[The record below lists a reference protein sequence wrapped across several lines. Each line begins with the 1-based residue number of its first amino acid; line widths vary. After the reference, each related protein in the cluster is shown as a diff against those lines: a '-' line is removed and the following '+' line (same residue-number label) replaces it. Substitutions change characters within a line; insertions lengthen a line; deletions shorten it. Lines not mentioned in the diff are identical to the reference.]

1 MSLNQPDLSR
11 RAFFRKSSAF
21 TAAALAAG
29 SLVTNEDIEAA
40 TNNINTNSQP
50 SDLKITD
57 IKIGVVCLPVLKIE
71 TNQGISGYGEG
82 TGPNGTFVLQFKGD
96 LVGQN
101 PCSVEMLYNK
111 IKRFGDH
118 NRTGVS
124 GLEMALWD
132 LAGKAWGVPVYQMLG
147 GKYRDKILMYADT
160 PWQADAK
167 QMGQAL
173 KNRVAMG
180 YKFLKMDMGITQ
192 IADIKDTITA
202 PPGVSK
208 HNWSG
213 DTPHPLTGMRI
224 TQKGLDLMAEYAK
237 TIRDIVGWEIPIA
250 TDHFGHFMVED
261 AIKIGQTLD
270 PFNFAWYEDMVPFI
284 YPDALKEISNA
295 VRTPLLVG
303 ETVFQAESF
312 RELFEKRAIAMCHP
326 DIIFCGGCLEM
337 KKICDFAEK
346 YGIATAIHMNNG
358 PIAMFAS
365 VHSVAAANNFLC
377 MEFHDTD
384 RITRYDTL
392 VDVAGLSKPFIRDGY
407 VTVPEGPG
415 FGFDLNEEAIR
426 QWNGI
431 QKGQPIFSDT
441 TSSGTGTGRGSQSS
455 GMSRRLWS
463 QDTTSS
469 KTRKN
474 PIMRSLS

>member
-1 MSLNQPDLSR
+1 MTTQQSSLSR
-11 RAFFRKSSAF
+11 RAFFRKSSTLAASAF
-21 TAAALAAG
+21 AAG

-40 TNNINTNSQP
+40 TNNVNTNSQP

-57 IKIGVVCLPVLKIE
+57 IKIGNIFRSVLRIE
-71 TNQGISGYGEG
+71 TNQGIFGYGEG
-82 TGPNGTFVLQFKGD
+82 TGPDGTLVLDLRGD

-111 IKRFGDH
+111 IKRYGDH

-124 GLEMALWD
+124 GIEMALWD
-132 LAGKAWGVPVYQMLG
+132 LAGKAWDVPVYQMLG
-147 GKYRDKILMYADT
+147 GKYRDKVLMYADT
-160 PWQADAK
+160 PWQADPDVMAQQLK
-167 QMGQAL
+167 TRIDMGF
-173 KNRVAMG
+173 
-180 YKFLKMDMGITQ
+180 KFLKMDVGITQ

-213 DTPHPLTGMRI
+213 DVPHPLTGMRI
-224 TQKGLDLMAEYAK
+224 TQKGLDLLAEYAK
-237 TIRDIVGWEIPIA
+237 TIRENVGWEIPIA

-261 AIKIGQTLD
+261 AIKIGLALD

-312 RELFEKRAIAMCHP
+312 RELFEKRAVAMCHP

-346 YGIATAIHMNNG
+346 YGIAAAIHMNNG
-358 PIAMFAS
+358 PVAMFAS
-365 VHSVAAANNFLC
+365 AHAVAAANNFMC
-377 MEFHDTD
+377 MEFHSAGNQG
-384 RITRYDTL
+384 YDVL
-392 VDVAGLSKPFIRDGY
+392 VDIPGQTKPFIQDGY

-415 FGFDLNEEAIR
+415 LGFEINEEAVR
-426 QWNGI
+426 QAMRI
-431 QKGQPIFSDT
+431 MPGQPIFGDPT
-441 TSSGTGTGRGSQSS
+441 NMGGGFRRSGTGSRGIT
-455 GMSRRLWS
+455 RRLWS
-463 QDTTSS
+463 RETSS
-469 KTRKN
+469 KAVKN
-474 PIMRSLS
+474 PTMKS